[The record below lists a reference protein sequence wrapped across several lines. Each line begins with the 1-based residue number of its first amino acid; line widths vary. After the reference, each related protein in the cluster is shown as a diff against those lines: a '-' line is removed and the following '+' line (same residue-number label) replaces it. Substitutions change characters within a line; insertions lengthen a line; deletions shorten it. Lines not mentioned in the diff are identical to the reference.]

1 MVLFPNNGAH
11 IDIGRD
17 KSVAALEECLAHGRQ
32 IMLSVQKDVEVEDP
46 KREDVYEIGTVCQVQ
61 HVTKLNNGI
70 MRAQIEGLYRA
81 RILDFRDDG
90 LFIEVDV
97 EEIEEDKTDTKEIQ
111 ALIIVFISKFEDWVK
126 LSHKIPPEVMIAV
139 NVAMDDGG
147 GLDTAVI
154 SGAEKGLEAFFLSA
168 SDFQYNKVMHGI
180 TSSSAL
186 IGCVLGG
193 AISGIFA
200 SRLGRRNSLRLAA
213 VLFFLSALGSYYPE
227 VLFFEYGKPNMDL
240 LIAFNLYRVLGGIG
254 VGLASAVC
262 PMYIAEIAPSNIRG
276 TLVSC
281 NQFAIIFGM
290 LVVYFVNFLIMGDHQ
305 NPIILKD
312 AAGVL
317 SVSAESDMWTVYE
330 GWRYMFGSEAFPA
343 AFFGLLLFFV
353 PKTPR
358 YLVLI
363 QQDEKAYSILEK
375 INGKTK
381 AQEILN
387 DIKATAHEKT
397 EKIFTYGVA
406 VIVIGILLS
415 VFQQAIGINAVLY
428 YAPRIFENAG
438 AEGGGMMQTVI
449 MGIVNIVFTLV
460 AIFTVDRFGRKPL
473 LIIGSIGMAVGAF
486 AVAMCDSMA
495 IKGILPVL
503 SVIVYA
509 AFFMMSWGPICWVLI
524 SEIFPNTIR
533 GKAVAIAVAFQWIF
547 NYIVSS
553 TFPAL
558 YDFSPMFAYSLYGI
572 ICVAAA
578 IFVWRWVPE
587 TKGKTLEDMS
597 KLWKKNK

>member
-1 MVLFPNNGAH
+1 MTNTNEGSKLYLYS
-11 IDIGRD
+11 ITT
-17 KSVAALEECLAHGRQ
+17 VA
-32 IMLSVQKDVEVEDP
+32 
-46 KREDVYEIGTVCQVQ
+46 
-61 HVTKLNNGI
+61 
-70 MRAQIEGLYRA
+70 
-81 RILDFRDDG
+81 IL
-90 LFIEVDV
+90 
-97 EEIEEDKTDTKEIQ
+97 
-111 ALIIVFISKFEDWVK
+111 
-126 LSHKIPPEVMIAV
+126 
-139 NVAMDDGG
+139 G
-147 GLDTAVI
+147 GLLFGYDTAVI
-154 SGAEKGLEAFFLSA
+154 SGAEKGLEAFFLQA
-168 SDFQYNKVMHGI
+168 TDFQYNKVLHGI

-200 SRLGRRNSLRLAA
+200 TRMGRRNSLRVAS

-227 VLFFEYGKPNMDL
+227 FLFFKFGEPSWDL
-240 LIAFNLYRVLGGIG
+240 LMAFNFYRIIGGVG

-290 LVVYFVNFLIMGDHQ
+290 LVVYFVNFLILGGHE
-305 NPIILKD
+305 NPILDKD

-317 SVSAESDMWTVYE
+317 SVNVAQSDMWTIQH

-343 AFFGLLLFFV
+343 ALFGFLLFFV

-358 YLVLI
+358 YLVMV
-363 QQDEKAYSILEK
+363 QQEEKAYNILEK
-375 INGKTK
+375 INGKLK
-381 AQEILN
+381 AREILE
-387 DIKATAHEKT
+387 DIKATSHEKT
-397 EKIFTYGVA
+397 EKLFTYGVT

-428 YAPRIFENAG
+428 YAPRIFESAG

-449 MGIVNIVFTLV
+449 MGVVNIAFTLV
-460 AIFTVDRFGRKPL
+460 AIFTVDKFGRKPL

-486 AVAMCDSMA
+486 AVAICDQMG
-495 IKGILPVL
+495 IKGIAPVF

-524 SEIFPNTIR
+524 AEIFPNTIR
-533 GKAVAIAVAFQWIF
+533 GKAIAIAVAFQWIF
-547 NYIVSS
+547 NYIISS

-572 ICVAAA
+572 ICVVAAL
-578 IFVWRWVPE
+578 FVWRWVPE

-597 KLWKKNK
+597 KLWKANK